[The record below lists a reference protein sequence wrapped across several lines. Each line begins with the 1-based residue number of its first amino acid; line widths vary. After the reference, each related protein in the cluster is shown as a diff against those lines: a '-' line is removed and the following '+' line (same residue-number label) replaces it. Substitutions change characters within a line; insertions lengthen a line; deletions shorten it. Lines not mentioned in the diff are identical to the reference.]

1 MIPYI
6 VKKTLKLGGG
16 RIGLTP
22 AQATRRK
29 TCLRP
34 IDFRKGLYEI
44 EAPVEFKVGETI
56 GLDEVPKTVN
66 PYLETSEDAAAVAEN
81 KLASLEKELK
91 QSRATAAAAEKRLAA
106 FEKELNEAVAAANA
120 AAPDDLK
127 AAEDAAETLAETAAA
142 EAAKVQAPTKAPG
155 KKN

>member
-1 MIPYI
+1 MIPYT
-6 VKKTLKLGGG
+6 VKKTLRLAGG
-16 RIGLTP
+16 RVGLVTEK
-22 AQATRRK
+22 QARRRR
-29 TCLRP
+29 TCLKP
-34 IDFRKGLYEI
+34 LANGVYEI
-44 EAPVEFKVGETI
+44 TAPVEFKIGETI

-127 AAEDAAETLAETAAA
+127 EAEDAAETLAETAAA